1 MMFLCCALFFSRSI
15 ENVKV
20 SNKYIVLDK
29 LFGTHFQTTP
39 TTQSTTNP
47 SITSKTTDRT
57 STSNAHTP
65 SHATSN
71 KYIKVTAKQRF
82 LGDNVY
88 ACSEDVY

>member
-1 MMFLCCALFFSRSI
+1 MI
-15 ENVKV
+15 
-20 SNKYIVLDK
+20 LDK
-29 LFGTHFQTTP
+29 LFGTHFKSILSTI
-39 TTQSTTNP
+39 QSTTNP

-57 STSNAHTP
+57 STSNAHTL